1 MLRIS
6 SIVVLLGVLLAGCQ
20 QSGKEEMFTEVSR
33 NKTGIDFRNLLRE
46 DENFNIFK
54 YQYFNNGGGLAI
66 GDFNNDGLED
76 IVFTGNMVKNRLYIN
91 QGDLR
96 FEDVT
101 TTSGIAGKEG
111 WCTGVTTVDIN
122 EDGWLDIYICRA
134 GYPFDD
140 LRSNLLFIN
149 NGDLTFT
156 EKAADYGI
164 DDLAYSTHSAF
175 FDYDLDGDLDLFLLN
190 HSTVEYS
197 RGSQEVFQLRNKKDP
212 DFTNKLFRN
221 DGGRFSNVTTEAG
234 IYGNVLTFSLG
245 ISISDINQDGWP
257 DIYVGNDFNEPDYLF
272 LNQQDGTF
280 KDNAS
285 EAFDHTAMFSMGSD
299 IADFNNDGLVDL
311 VSLDMLPHSNY
322 QQKMHSGVDNYD
334 KVSMLAKGGFHHQSS
349 RNMLQLNNGDGTFS
363 EIGQFAGISNTN
375 WSWAPLFFD
384 FDNDGHKD
392 IFIANGYPKDHTD
405 MDFLNFTANEVV
417 KINQGETPVDFDG
430 YMAQMPPII
439 LPNYF
444 FQNTDGLR
452 FEDRTAHWGLDKEMV
467 SQSAAYAD
475 LDNDG
480 DLDLVLN
487 NTGDYATVYQN
498 NARALNANHYLKIKL
513 TGSKANPQG
522 IGAKI
527 YAHAQGKVFFQEQQ
541 PVRGF
546 QSTVGAIL
554 HFGLGNIT
562 QLDSLVFVL
571 PNNRQIVLNNVAVD
585 QTLTVDLST
594 ATQKATKTTVAK
606 PLFSATPLLD
616 FKHQEQSFN
625 DFKIQSLLPWFFSCM
640 GPALA
645 VGDANGDGL
654 DDLFIGNGAGAAGQL
669 WHQKQ
674 EGGFKPVSTSL
685 SSPESAIYE
694 DNDAVFF
701 DANGDD
707 YLDIYI
713 ASGSYEFPADA
724 PQLKDRLYF
733 GTADGTFR
741 KAENALPANNI
752 NTNCVAAAD
761 VDLDGDTDLFIGGGY
776 KYGAYPHSYT
786 SQLLLNDGSGNFT
799 SHEVLA
805 DNVTDACWVDLN
817 GDKKLELLVVGEWTT
832 PRVYEF
838 ANGQLTEQTQAYFSQ
853 SYFGLWNTLHVVDI
867 DQDGDLDVL
876 AGNLGTNTQLSA
888 SANEPLELYAGDF
901 DNNGGIDP
909 LLFYY
914 VDGQSWP
921 FASRDDLVNQLPGL
935 KRKFLYF
942 KDYATAQVSDIL
954 DPEAIAKAKRYQAT
968 CLETILFKNVNG
980 RLQPKPLPIA
990 VQLAPIHAITATD
1003 VNQDGMID
1011 LILAGNTLQAKV
1023 KLGRMDSNH
1032 GLVLLQ
1038 QKAGTFVAARPEE
1051 SGLLV
1056 RGRTNHLAMITS
1068 KTMQYLIFANN
1079 KEAISTYQL
1088 NKRDSPN

>member
-1 MLRIS
+1 MLRICS
-6 SIVVLLGVLLAGCQ
+6 VFVLLGTLLLGCQ
-20 QSGKEEMFTEVSR
+20 SSDKQELFTEVSR

-91 QGDLR
+91 QGDFH

-101 TTSGIAGKEG
+101 TSSGIAEKEG

-122 EDGWLDIYICRA
+122 QDGWLDIYICRA

-156 EKAADYGI
+156 EKAAEYGI

-221 DGGRFSNVTTEAG
+221 DGAQFTNVTTEAG

-257 DIYVGNDFNEPDYLF
+257 DIYIGNDFNEPDYLF

-280 KDNAS
+280 KDMAS
-285 EAFDHTAMFSMGSD
+285 GAFDHTAMFSMGSD
-299 IADFNNDGLVDL
+299 MADINNDGLVDL

-322 QQKMHSGVDNYD
+322 QQKMHAGVDNYD
-334 KVSMLAKGGFHHQSS
+334 KINMLAEGGFHHQSS
-349 RNMLQLNNGDGTFS
+349 RNMLQLNNGDGTFT
-363 EIGQFAGISNTN
+363 EIGQFAGVSNTN

-384 FDNDGHKD
+384 FDNDGYKD
-392 IFIANGYPKDHTD
+392 LFVANGYPKDHTD
-405 MDFLNFTANEVV
+405 MDFLNFTANEVI
-417 KINQGETPVDFDG
+417 KINRGETPVDFEG
-430 YMAQMPPII
+430 YMAEMPPII
-439 LPNYF
+439 VPNYF
-444 FQNTDGLR
+444 FKNIDGLR
-452 FEDRTAHWGLDKEMV
+452 FENHTSTWGLDKEMV

-498 NARALNANHYLKIKL
+498 NARAINDNHYLKINLSGNKE
-513 TGSKANPQG
+513 NPQG
-522 IGAKI
+522 IGTKV

-546 QSTVGAIL
+546 QSTVGGVL
-554 HFGLGNIT
+554 HFGLGNIS
-562 QLDSLVFVL
+562 QVDSVVLVL
-571 PNNRQIVLNNVAVD
+571 PNHSQVVLNNVAVD
-585 QTLTVDLST
+585 QTLEVDLET
-594 ATQKATKTTVAK
+594 AQQNTTEKKAASS
-606 PLFSATPLLD
+606 LFSATSLLD
-616 FKHQEQSFN
+616 FKHEERSFN

-654 DDLFIGNGAGAAGQL
+654 DDVFMGNGAGAAGQL
-669 WHQKQ
+669 WYQKQ
-674 EGGFKPVSTSL
+674 EGGFMSVNSLL
-685 SSPESAIYE
+685 SSPESMIYE
-694 DNDAVFF
+694 DSDAVFF

-707 YLDIYI
+707 YLDLYV
-713 ASGSYEFPADA
+713 ASGSYEFPAEA
-724 PQLKDRLYF
+724 PQLRDRLYF
-733 GTADGTFR
+733 GTPNGAFRTDGNT
-741 KAENALPANNI
+741 LPTKHI
-752 NTNCVAAAD
+752 STNCVAAAD
-761 VDLDGDTDLFIGGGY
+761 VDQDGDTDLFIGGGY
-776 KYGAYPHSYT
+776 KYGGYPESYP

-799 SHEVLA
+799 SQDVPA
-805 DNVTDACWVDLN
+805 DNVTAASWGDFN
-817 GDKKLELLVVGEWTT
+817 GDQKMELLVLGEWTT
-832 PRVYEF
+832 PRIYEF
-838 ANGQLTEQTQAYFSQ
+838 ANGQLVEQTQKYFSQ
-853 SYFGLWNTLHVVDI
+853 PYFGLWNSLHLVDI
-867 DQDGDLDVL
+867 DQDGDLDVV
-876 AGNLGTNTQLSA
+876 AGNLGINTQLKA
-888 SANEPLELYAGDF
+888 SEEEPLELYAGDF
-901 DNNGGIDP
+901 DNNGGVDP
-909 LLFYY
+909 LLFYH

-921 FASRDDLVNQLPGL
+921 FASRDDLISQLPEL

-942 KDYATAQVSDIL
+942 KDYATAQLPDIL
-954 DPEAIAKAKRYQAT
+954 LPEAIAEARKYQASY
-968 CLETILFKNVNG
+968 LETMIFENIDGK
-980 RLQPKPLPIA
+980 LQSRPLPA
-990 VQLAPIHAITATD
+990 SAQMSPVHAITATD
-1003 VNQDGMID
+1003 VDQDGKTD

-1023 KLGRMDSNH
+1023 KLGRMDGNH

-1038 QKAGTFVAARPEE
+1038 QEGGGFVAATPEE

-1056 RGRTNHLAMITS
+1056 RGRTNQVAIITS
-1068 KTMQYLIFANN
+1068 KTTQYLLFARN
-1079 KEAISTYQL
+1079 KEAVVAYQL
-1088 NKRDSPN
+1088 NN